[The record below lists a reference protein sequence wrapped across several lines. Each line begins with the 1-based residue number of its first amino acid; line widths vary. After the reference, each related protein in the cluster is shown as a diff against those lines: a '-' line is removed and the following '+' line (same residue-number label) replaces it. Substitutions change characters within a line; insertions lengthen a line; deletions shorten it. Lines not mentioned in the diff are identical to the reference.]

1 MEIKA
6 KKSRWLLLSLLPLLL
21 GIPANTMQAQT
32 RRKATTAKRPA
43 NKIRS
48 LYQSYKGYDPSTPA
62 GKPVDLG
69 LSVMWSDRN
78 VGATSA
84 TDYGGLFRFG
94 NINGNVDLHYTQEE
108 YPHQPSIVDTKY
120 DVAHIR
126 WGDGWRMPTKKEL
139 IELFSKCKYAKV
151 TGPDGYP
158 VLRLIGPNGNSILL
172 PTAGYIKPLHST
184 PPCRESISCCY
195 FWAGETSDGI
205 GWGHGK
211 DFKISGSRYAPPLDE
226 YGTAVSIWGADW
238 GLSHPDINDVT
249 IGKWEMGYAL
259 AVRPVKDGHQLK
271 PIYRP
276 SNMTPQKKQ
285 GTTAKPANSAHW
297 THRKKNTPSDTT
309 PTGKGNATTPTGKGS
324 TQSSQSSTTYV
335 TDCGGPAENTP
346 KKTVTKSQSST
357 VKIVTDC
364 GGKPVSGKNTSNT
377 KKAPIPTHKPPRP
390 NPNPWPKKNESAVIE
405 RAVDL
410 GLSVFWSDRNVGAE
424 SISDPGAYYMW
435 SISKEMEKKKQ
446 QTDLSAFVL
455 DVANIS
461 GTQYDMASR
470 NWGNRWRLPTDE
482 EIKELIENCTLEQT
496 SINGQRGIKV
506 TGKNKHWI
514 FIPYGGA
521 CSPLSGQQVKDC
533 GIIWSAN
540 ASESD
545 SYEAKTGLFYGE
557 RHEIKTYIKALLCNV
572 RAVTTTMVYNKPK
585 HPDSH

>member
-21 GIPANTMQAQT
+21 GISANTMQAQT
-32 RRKATTAKRPA
+32 RRKTTTTKRPA

-48 LYQSYKGYDPSTPA
+48 QYQLYKGYDPSTPA

-94 NINGNVDLHYTQEE
+94 NVTGCVDLHYTQEK
-108 YPHQPSIVDTKY
+108 YPHQPSIVGTKY
-120 DVAHIR
+120 DVAHVR

-139 IELFSKCKYAKV
+139 IELFSKCKYAKT

-158 VLRLIGPNGNSILL
+158 ILRLIGPNGKSILL
-172 PTAGYIKPLHST
+172 PTAGKIDLLHST
-184 PPCRESISCCY
+184 PPCRNSICCCY
-195 FWAGETSDGI
+195 YWAGETSDGI

-211 DFKISGSRYAPPLDE
+211 EFKEYVSSFSTPLDE
-226 YGTAVSIWGADW
+226 CGTAVSIWGADW

-249 IGKWEMGYAL
+249 IGKWDMGYSL
-259 AVRPVKDGHQLK
+259 AVRPVKDGHQ
-271 PIYRP
+271 PQTDYP
-276 SNMTPQKKQ
+276 THNVTPQKKQ
-285 GTTAKPANSAHW
+285 GTTKPSNSAHW
-297 THRKKNTPSDTT
+297 THRKKTSPA
-309 PTGKGNATTPTGKGS
+309 ATTPTNKGTI
-324 TQSSQSSTTYV
+324 TQSAKFSTIYV
-335 TDCGGPAENTP
+335 SDIGGFPAEGNN
-346 KKTVTKSQSST
+346 KKTVTKSQTST
-357 VKIVTDC
+357 VKNVTDC

-377 KKAPIPTHKPPRP
+377 KKAPIPTPKPPHP
-390 NPNPWPKKNESAVIE
+390 SPAPWPKTNEPVVIE

-435 SISKEMEKKKQ
+435 SISKKLEQKKQ
-446 QTDLSAFVL
+446 QIDMSAFVL

-461 GTQYDMASR
+461 GTQYDMASK
-470 NWGNRWRLPTDE
+470 NWGDRWRLPTEE
-482 EIKELIENCTLEQT
+482 EIKELIEKCTLEQT
-496 SINGQRGIKV
+496 SINGQKGIKV

-533 GIIWSAN
+533 SIIWSAN

-557 RHEIKTYIKALLCNV
+557 RHEIKAYIKALLCNV

-585 HPDSH
+585 HPDSQ